1 MTKRVRKQI
10 YKLEHSD
17 LDRFPAWEF
26 ALDEEGRAG
35 QDEATVRPVEIR
47 RGKETAGGPIVVLA
61 VFEFPNGRVRFGQ
74 LTIGAGSGIE
84 SAQPSLFLERR
95 QLDFYFGAYPPPKR
109 EMKGYLRKLRT
120 VSKVPFPIHVHTS
133 LRDKR
138 GKPLYN
144 CVLKGLYRFGGFDK
158 PARQIRVA

>member
-47 RGKETAGGPIVVLA
+47 RGK
-61 VFEFPNGRVRFGQ
+61 
-74 LTIGAGSGIE
+74 
-84 SAQPSLFLERR
+84 
-95 QLDFYFGAYPPPKR
+95 
-109 EMKGYLRKLRT
+109 
-120 VSKVPFPIHVHTS
+120 
-133 LRDKR
+133 
-138 GKPLYN
+138 
-144 CVLKGLYRFGGFDK
+144 
-158 PARQIRVA
+158 